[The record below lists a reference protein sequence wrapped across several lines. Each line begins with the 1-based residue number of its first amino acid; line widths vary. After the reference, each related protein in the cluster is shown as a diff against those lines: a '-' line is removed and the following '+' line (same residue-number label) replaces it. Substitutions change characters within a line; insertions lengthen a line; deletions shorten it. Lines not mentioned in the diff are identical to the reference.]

1 MKRGRFVGID
11 FLWSYQWRFG
21 WQSLSPA
28 EVASGKFPQ
37 LIGLVWFSV
46 GPIDFNFR
54 DGTIKEM
61 ISC

>member
-21 WQSLSPA
+21 WQSLSA
-28 EVASGKFPQ
+28 DEVASGRYPC

-46 GPIDFNFR
+46 GPIDFNFLAER
-54 DGTIKEM
+54 M
-61 ISC
+61 IGA